1 MPAGSVV
8 IFHGRVYHR
17 GGANNSQSARLGIS
31 PQYIDPMVRQIE
43 NLVLAVPP
51 DVARQYSDRI
61 QELLGYSVVE
71 PFIGFVDGHHP
82 KKLIDPDYQG
92 RKYRADFPTLIT
104 LEDAG

>member
-1 MPAGSVV
+1 MPAGSVL

-17 GGANNSQSARLGIS
+17 GGANNSQSARMGIS

-43 NLVLAVPP
+43 NMVLAVPP

-71 PFIGFVDGHHP
+71 PFFGFVDGRHP
-82 KKLIDPDYQG
+82 KNLIDSSYQG
-92 RKYRADFPTLIT
+92 RKYRNDLPGKLI
-104 LEDAG
+104 EK